1 MSILLTVFWSCLE
14 ICYFHFFCSAFLR
27 PKVFGKRY
35 ALHFFVAWLA
45 ACLYLNVGLPP
56 IVENCLSIVM
66 LILLCSVTYQGQ
78 FLRNLLFV
86 IPIFVI
92 GGIFDTLTLYAVSS
106 LLGISIQDFVWR
118 KATYSITV
126 TLSKLLFL
134 LAGWILCRFR
144 KAGKPEPVQTK
155 WLLLSL
161 LFPAITL
168 VMMMSIFYGYRDRGD
183 VSTGIVGLCSV
194 LVLANVASLYLTHH
208 LEKSAA
214 EAKNQALLTRQ
225 MEIQTESIGA
235 LERSYRAQRQ
245 AIHEHRAQLQTIYDL
260 MVAGKYSSAEEY
272 IQRLQVVQT
281 TRIFAVNS
289 HHPIIDAVL
298 NHKYQKATEQGI
310 DFQAQVNDLSGI
322 SLEADALVVV
332 LSNLLE
338 NAIEACLRFDGDRQ
352 IHCRILA
359 EDSLFISIR
368 NTSLPVQIIDNSIAT
383 TKQNKQNHGYGL
395 QQIGYIL
402 QQQKAEYSISY
413 EDGWFQF
420 VAEIPLK

>member
-1 MSILLTVFWSCLE
+1 MSILLSVFWGSLE

-86 IPIFVI
+86 IR
-92 GGIFDTLTLYAVSS
+92 GIFDTLTLYAVSS

-168 VMMMSIFYGYRDRGD
+168 VMMMSIFYGYRDSGD

-194 LVLANVASLYLTHH
+194 LVLANVASLYLTRH

-214 EAKNQALLTRQ
+214 EAKAQALLTQQ

-245 AIHEHRAQLQTIYDL
+245 AIHEHRAQLQTVYDL
-260 MVAGKYSSAEEY
+260 IASGNYASAEEY

-281 TRIFAVNS
+281 TRIFAINS

-310 DFQAQVNDLSGI
+310 DFQAQVNDLSA
-322 SLEADALVVV
+322 LPMAADALVVM

-338 NAIEACLRFDGDRQ
+338 NAIEGCLRLDGDRQ

-359 EDSLFISIR
+359 MDSLFISIR
-368 NTSLPVQIIDNSIAT
+368 NTSLPVQIIDNTITT
-383 TKQNKQNHGYGL
+383 TKQKKQNHGYGL
-395 QQIGYIL
+395 QQIRYIL
-402 QQQKAEYSISY
+402 QQQKAEYSLSW

-420 VAEIPLK
+420 VAEIPLS